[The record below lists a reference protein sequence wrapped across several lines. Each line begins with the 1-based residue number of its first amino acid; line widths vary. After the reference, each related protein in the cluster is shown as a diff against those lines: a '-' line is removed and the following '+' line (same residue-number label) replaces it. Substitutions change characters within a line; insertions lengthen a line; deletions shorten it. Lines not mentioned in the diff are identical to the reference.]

1 MSWWDLRKKRKKSL
15 LENLCHICGENQL
28 PENPAVLRLKVQ
40 DGTAEMNVCDD
51 CANFFDKSAEVLTQR
66 GKGNKSDEPV

>member
-1 MSWWDLRKKRKKSL
+1 MLWFGKRSNRAKPKI
-15 LENLCHICGENQL
+15 ETLCHVCCENQL
-28 PENPAVLRLKVQ
+28 SDTPAVLRLKVQ
-40 DGTAEMNVCDD
+40 DGTAEMSVCDE

>member
-1 MSWWDLRKKRKKSL
+1 MSWFKSRKKAI
-15 LENLCHICGENQL
+15 ENLCHICGENQL
-28 PENPAVLRLKVQ
+28 SDTPAVLRLKVQ
-40 DGTAEMNVCDD
+40 DGTTEMSVCDD